1 MHIAL
6 LGYACKH
13 IHYSGWKG
21 LYMNS
26 GRWEGVFRVS
36 EDHWLELKVLRM
48 PHLYGQA
55 FQEFAGKVL
64 I

>member
-1 MHIAL
+1 
-6 LGYACKH
+6 
-13 IHYSGWKG
+13 
-21 LYMNS
+21 MNS

-48 PHLYGQA
+48 PHLHGQESQES
-55 FQEFAGKVL
+55 QEFAGKVL